1 MVNIY
6 VLSTEEN
13 TFLVEHIKRQIE
25 KQRVG
30 DRIML
35 FRHTHV
41 EIEHPTINKVTH
53 TFTSDWSLKNYKHFS
68 IFEEEHQIFCTDN
81 CLRRRLAYKM
91 KEIDMEAS
99 REYHKK
105 YPPKVGNEVV
115 VFNTMAGSWH
125 KQHRRILSITDK
137 GRLIVKHTLCY
148 YAGISFWKSGQN
160 CKAPT
165 GQTWLVPI
173 ELYEVKALNDDISC
187 KNICNFKKY
196 SMVEKEYIDR
206 GKKNIRQRL
215 SLEKNKLSLCGFGD
229 LNTGIRSIQI
239 ETRRKR
245 VERKHLSLPNNQK
258 LELETNKISLAERQ
272 RRFKVLKKGL
282 TEKGKIYET

>member
-1 MVNIY
+1 
-6 VLSTEEN
+6 
-13 TFLVEHIKRQIE
+13 
-25 KQRVG
+25 
-30 DRIML
+30 ML

-53 TFTSDWSLKNYKHFS
+53 TFTSDYSLKNPESSFWT
-68 IFEEEHQIFCTDN
+68 EPNEHQIFCTDN
-81 CLRRRLAYKM
+81 CLRRRLGYSM

-115 VFNTMAGSWH
+115 VFNTMAGFWH
-125 KQHRRILSITDK
+125 KQHRRISAITDR
-137 GRLIVKHTLCY
+137 GRLIVKHTLCF

-173 ELYEVKALNDDISC
+173 ELYEVKARGENISC

-196 SMVEKEYIDR
+196 SIVEKKYIDR
-206 GKKNIRQRL
+206 ANRQPL
-215 SLEKNKLSLCGFGD
+215 SLAKNKLCLSGSGN
-229 LNTGIRSIQI
+229 LNTGIRSVKI
-239 ETRRKR
+239 EPRRVRTDKDGKYKR
-245 VERKHLSLPNNQK
+245 VERKRLSLPDNPK
-258 LELETNKISLAERQ
+258 LELETNKISLDER
-272 RRFKVLKKGL
+272 RRRLKL
-282 TEKGKIYET
+282 LEKGIINEER